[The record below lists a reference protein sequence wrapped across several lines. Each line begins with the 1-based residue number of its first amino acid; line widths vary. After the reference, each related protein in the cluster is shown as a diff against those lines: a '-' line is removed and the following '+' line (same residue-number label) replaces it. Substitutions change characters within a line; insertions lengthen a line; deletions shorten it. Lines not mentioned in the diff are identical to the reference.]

1 MILSILKKIIGS
13 KNNRDLRRIRKTV
26 AEINSLEESLKLFS
40 DKDLREK
47 TNQFRDRLASGEQL
61 DEMLAE
67 AFATVRETS
76 RRVLAM
82 RHFDVQLI
90 GGITLH
96 EGRIAEMRTGE
107 GKTLAATLSAYLNAL
122 PAKGVHIITVND
134 YLAKRD
140 AQWMLPLY
148 RALGLSLGVIQSHR
162 GGNEASS
169 FYCSADDENGLT
181 VSTRKEAYAADITYG
196 TNNEFGF
203 DYLRDNMAVSS
214 EQLVQGELFYS
225 VIDEVDS
232 ILVDEAR
239 TPLII
244 SGKVSD
250 STKWYSDFTRIVKG
264 MKRDVH
270 YEIDEAK
277 KQVHT
282 TEVGVEYVESKL
294 GIKNLY
300 ENTQTNFIHYLTATL
315 RAKTIFTK
323 DVDYIIADGQIK
335 IVDEFTGRVLEGRR
349 YSDGLHQALE
359 AKENVKIQDENQTL
373 ASITY
378 QNYFRMYENLAGM
391 TGTAKTEEEEFVQIY
406 NLEVVEI
413 PTNLPIQRSDQQD
426 AVYKTNSAKL
436 DAVIEDI
443 KLRNTKGQPIL
454 LGTVSVEASEEISK
468 LLTSKGIVHNVLNAK
483 NHEEEANIVAQA
495 GRLGAVT
502 VATNMAGRGVDIKLG
517 GNPEDMAIQ
526 LQIKE
531 NQQDNPNFLKTKI
544 VEFESKVEKEKQ
556 DVLELGGLYVL
567 GTERHESRRIDNQL
581 RGRSGRQ
588 GDPGESRF
596 YISLQDDLMRR
607 FQGERIES
615 IMNKLNLPDE
625 ERIEQSMVTKSIE
638 RAQAQVE
645 SLNFEIRKNVLK
657 FDQVLNQQRD
667 VIYKWR
673 RELLRSESIH
683 DLIEGWFEDVV
694 DLISKNIENYKKSY
708 ESLDQFKDLVENEL
722 SELLSDA
729 AKNKL
734 FQNLEINDNL
744 DIEKSLKDLFYDNE
758 KQDENNFWNLAR
770 GSALS
775 FIDQS
780 WKDHLAEMD
789 YLRSGIGLRAMGQRD
804 PLVEYQNEG
813 YDLFEELIDNV
824 KFSVI
829 RILLNFD
836 KNLIVQKEK
845 NIDDNVK
852 EKTITKDK
860 IGRND
865 PCYCGSGKKYKKCG
879 MVDACIKKS

>member
-1 MILSILKKIIGS
+1 MSIFKKVLSVGS
-13 KNNRDLRRIRKTV
+13 GKLASELNDV
-26 AEINSLEESLKLFS
+26 VQAINDKEKEFELFS
-40 DKDLREK
+40 DEEIKLNFQDLSKKLNGDPQSIEV
-47 TNQFRDRLASGEQL
+47 
-61 DEMLAE
+61 E
-67 AFATVRETS
+67 AFAYIREAAKRT
-76 RRVLAM
+76 LGQ
-82 RHFDVQLI
+82 RHYDVQLF
-90 GGITLH
+90 GGLVLL
-96 EGRIAEMRTGE
+96 RNKIAEMKTGE
-107 GKTLAATLSAYLNAL
+107 GKTLVSTLPISLMAL
-122 PAKGVHIITVND
+122 FKKGVHVVTVNE

-140 AQWMLPLY
+140 AEWMSPIY
-148 RALGLSLGVIQSHR
+148 NFLGLDV
-162 GGNEASS
+162 
-169 FYCSADDENGLT
+169 GLIH
-181 VSTRKEAYAADITYG
+181 SNQNPEEKNQAYKKDITYG

-203 DYLRDNMAVSS
+203 DYLRDNMAISS

-250 STKWYSDFTRIVKG
+250 STKWYSEFTKIVKG

-282 TEVGVEYVESKL
+282 TELGVEFVESKL
-294 GIKNLY
+294 GISNLY
-300 ENTQTNFIHYLTATL
+300 ENTKTNFIHYLTATL
-315 RAKTIFTK
+315 RAKTIFVK
-323 DVDYIIADGQIK
+323 DVDYIVSDGQIK

-359 AKENVKIQDENQTL
+359 AKENVRIQDENQTL

-413 PTNLPIQRSDQQD
+413 PTNLPIQRADQQD
-426 AVYKTNSAKL
+426 AVYKTNKAKL

-443 KLRNTKGQPIL
+443 KLRNQNGQPVL

-468 LLTSKGIVHNVLNAK
+468 ILTSKGIVHNVLNAK
-483 NHEEEANIVAQA
+483 NHEQEANIIAQA
-495 GRLGAVT
+495 GKLGAVT

-517 GNPEDMAIQ
+517 GNAEEMALQ
-526 LQIKE
+526 LQINE
-531 NQQDNPNFLKTKI
+531 NEQDNPNYL
-544 VEFESKVEKEKQ
+544 ESKISELEENVEIEKEK
-556 DVLELGGLYVL
+556 VLSLGGLYVL

-596 YISLQDDLMRR
+596 YISLQDELMRR

-615 IMNKLNLPDE
+615 IMTKLNLPDD

-673 RELLRSESIH
+673 RELLRSQNINS
-683 DLIEGWFEDVV
+683 LIEGWLSDVLETV
-694 DLISKNIENYKKSY
+694 ANNIDSYKKTY
-708 ESLDQFKDLVENEL
+708 ENLEHFNEL
-722 SELLSDA
+722 VNDELGELLSDSVRSKFI
-729 AKNKL
+729 KNL
-734 FQNLEINDNL
+734 QINDDL
-744 DIEKSLKDLFYDNE
+744 DIYKDLEDLFNENE
-758 KQDENNFWNLAR
+758 KQDTGNFWNLAR

-780 WKDHLAEMD
+780 WKDHLSEMD

-813 YDLFEELIDNV
+813 YDLFEDLINNV

-836 KNLIVQKEK
+836 KNLIVQKEN

-852 EKTITKDK
+852 EKVITKDK

-879 MVDACIKKS
+879 LVNKCIKKS

>member
-1 MILSILKKIIGS
+1 MSIFKKVLSVGS
-13 KNNRDLRRIRKTV
+13 GKLASELNDV
-26 AEINSLEESLKLFS
+26 VQAINDKEKEFELFS
-40 DKDLREK
+40 DEEIKLNFQDLSKKLNGDPHNIEV
-47 TNQFRDRLASGEQL
+47 
-61 DEMLAE
+61 E
-67 AFATVRETS
+67 AFAYIREAAKRT
-76 RRVLAM
+76 LGQ
-82 RHFDVQLI
+82 RHYDVQLF
-90 GGITLH
+90 GGLVLL
-96 EGRIAEMRTGE
+96 RNKIAEMKTGE
-107 GKTLAATLSAYLNAL
+107 GKTLVSTLPISLMAL
-122 PAKGVHIITVND
+122 FKKGVHVVTVNE

-140 AQWMLPLY
+140 AEWMSPIY
-148 RALGLSLGVIQSHR
+148 NFLGLEV
-162 GGNEASS
+162 
-169 FYCSADDENGLT
+169 GLIH
-181 VSTRKEAYAADITYG
+181 SNQDPEEKNQAYKKDITYG

-203 DYLRDNMAVSS
+203 DYLRDNMAISS

-250 STKWYSDFTRIVKG
+250 STKWYSEFTKIVKG

-282 TEVGVEYVESKL
+282 TELGVEFVESKL
-294 GIKNLY
+294 GISNLY
-300 ENTQTNFIHYLTATL
+300 ENTKTNFIHYLTATL
-315 RAKTIFTK
+315 RAKTIYVK
-323 DVDYIIADGQIK
+323 DVDYIVSDGQIK

-359 AKENVKIQDENQTL
+359 AKENVRIQDENQTL

-413 PTNLPIQRSDQQD
+413 PTNLPIQRADQQD
-426 AVYKTNSAKL
+426 AVYKTNKAKL

-443 KLRNTKGQPIL
+443 KLRNQNGQPVL

-468 LLTSKGIVHNVLNAK
+468 ILTSKGIVHNVLNAK
-483 NHEEEANIVAQA
+483 NHEQEANIIAQA
-495 GRLGAVT
+495 GKLGAVT

-517 GNPEDMAIQ
+517 GNAEEMALQ
-526 LQIKE
+526 LQINE
-531 NQQDNPNFLKTKI
+531 NEQDNPNYL
-544 VEFESKVEKEKQ
+544 ESKISELEENVEIEKEK
-556 DVLELGGLYVL
+556 VLSLGGLYVL

-596 YISLQDDLMRR
+596 YISLQDELMRR

-615 IMNKLNLPDE
+615 IMTKLNLPDD

-673 RELLRSESIH
+673 RELLRSQNINS
-683 DLIEGWFEDVV
+683 LIEGWLSDVLETV
-694 DLISKNIENYKKSY
+694 ANNIDSYKKTY
-708 ESLDQFKDLVENEL
+708 ENLEHFNEL
-722 SELLSDA
+722 VNDELGELLSDSVRSKFI
-729 AKNKL
+729 KNL
-734 FQNLEINDNL
+734 QINDDL
-744 DIEKSLKDLFYDNE
+744 DIYKDLEDLFNENE
-758 KQDENNFWNLAR
+758 KQDTNNFWNLAR

-780 WKDHLAEMD
+780 WKDHLSEMD

-813 YDLFEELIDNV
+813 YDLFEDLINNV

-836 KNLIVQKEK
+836 KNLIVQKEN

-852 EKTITKDK
+852 EKVITKDK

-879 MVDACIKKS
+879 LVDKCIRKS

>member
-1 MILSILKKIIGS
+1 MSIFKKVLSVGS
-13 KNNRDLRRIRKTV
+13 GKLASELNTVVDAINNKEQEFEKLSDQ
-26 AEINSLEESLKLFS
+26 EI
-40 DKDLREK
+40 K
-47 TNQFRDRLASGEQL
+47 TNFQNLYKQL
-61 DEMLAE
+61 NDSPSSIEVE
-67 AFATVRETS
+67 AFAYTREAAKRT
-76 RRVLAM
+76 LGQ
-82 RHFDVQLI
+82 RHYDVQI
-90 GGITLH
+90 FGGLVLL
-96 EGRIAEMRTGE
+96 RNKIAEMKTGE
-107 GKTLAATLSAYLNAL
+107 GKTLVSTLPISLMAL
-122 PAKGVHIITVND
+122 YKKGVHVVTVNE

-140 AQWMLPLY
+140 AEWMSPIY
-148 RALGLSLGVIQSHR
+148 EFLGLEV
-162 GGNEASS
+162 
-169 FYCSADDENGLT
+169 GLIH
-181 VSTRKEAYAADITYG
+181 SNQDPLEKAAAYQKDITYG

-250 STKWYSDFTRIVKG
+250 STKWYSDFTKIVKG
-264 MKRDVH
+264 MKKDVH

-294 GIKNLY
+294 GISNLY

-323 DVDYIIADGQIK
+323 DVDYIVSDGQIK

-406 NLEVVEI
+406 NLEVIEI
-413 PTNLPIQRSDQQD
+413 PTNLPIQRMDQQD
-426 AVYKTNSAKL
+426 AVYKTNTAKL

-443 KLRNTKGQPIL
+443 KIRNEKGQPIL

-468 LLTSKGIVHNVLNAK
+468 ILTSKGIVHNVLNAK
-483 NHEEEANIVAQA
+483 NHEQEAHIIAQA

-517 GNPEDMAIQ
+517 GNPEEMAIQ
-526 LQIKE
+526 QQINE
-531 NQQDNPNFLKTKI
+531 NQQDNPSFL
-544 VEFESKVEKEKQ
+544 ESKVLQFESQVQEEKQ
-556 DVLELGGLYVL
+556 KVIELGGLYVL

-596 YISLQDDLMRR
+596 YISLQDGLMRR

-673 RELLRSESIH
+673 RELLRSEKIN
-683 DLIEGWFEDVV
+683 DLIESWLSDVLETV
-694 DLISKNIENYKKSY
+694 DNNIESYKKSY
-708 ESLDQFKDLVENEL
+708 ENLEHFQELVENEL
-722 SELLSDA
+722 SELLSDVSRT
-729 AKNKL
+729 KFIENLQINDDLDIYK
-734 FQNLEINDNL
+734 NLE
-744 DIEKSLKDLFYDNE
+744 DLFRENE
-758 KQDENNFWNLAR
+758 VQDQSNFWNLAR

-775 FIDQS
+775 FIDQL
-780 WKDHLAEMD
+780 WKDHLSEMD

-813 YDLFEELIDNV
+813 YDLFEDLINNV

-852 EKTITKDK
+852 EKTIPKDK

-879 MVDACIKKS
+879 LVDKCIKKS

>member
-1 MILSILKKIIGS
+1 MSIFKKILSVGS
-13 KNNRDLRRIRKTV
+13 GKLASELNDV
-26 AEINSLEESLKLFS
+26 VQAINDKEKEFELFS
-40 DKDLREK
+40 NEEIKLNFQDLSKKLNGDPQSIEV
-47 TNQFRDRLASGEQL
+47 
-61 DEMLAE
+61 E
-67 AFATVRETS
+67 AFAYIREAAKRT
-76 RRVLAM
+76 LGQ
-82 RHFDVQLI
+82 RHYDVQLF
-90 GGITLH
+90 GGLVLL
-96 EGRIAEMRTGE
+96 RNKIAEMKTGE
-107 GKTLAATLSAYLNAL
+107 GKTLVSTLPISLMAL
-122 PAKGVHIITVND
+122 FKKGVHVVTVNE

-140 AQWMLPLY
+140 AEWMSPIY
-148 RALGLSLGVIQSHR
+148 NFLGLEV
-162 GGNEASS
+162 
-169 FYCSADDENGLT
+169 GLIY
-181 VSTRKEAYAADITYG
+181 SNQDPEEKNQAYKKDITYG

-203 DYLRDNMAVSS
+203 DYLRDNMAISS

-250 STKWYSDFTRIVKG
+250 STKWYSEFTKIVKG
-264 MKRDVH
+264 MKRDIH

-282 TEVGVEYVESKL
+282 TELGVEYVESKL
-294 GIKNLY
+294 GIPNLY
-300 ENTQTNFIHYLTATL
+300 ENTKTNFIHYLTATL
-315 RAKTIFTK
+315 RAKTIFVK
-323 DVDYIIADGQIK
+323 DVDYIVADGQIK

-413 PTNLPIQRSDQQD
+413 PTNLPIQRADQQD
-426 AVYKTNSAKL
+426 AVYKTNKAKL

-443 KLRNTKGQPIL
+443 KLRNQNGQPVL

-468 LLTSKGIVHNVLNAK
+468 ILTSKGIVHNVLNAK
-483 NHEEEANIVAQA
+483 NHEQEANIIAQA
-495 GRLGAVT
+495 GKLGAVT

-517 GNPEDMAIQ
+517 GNAEEMAQQ
-526 LQIKE
+526 LQINE
-531 NQQDNPNFLKTKI
+531 DEQENPNYL
-544 VEFESKVEKEKQ
+544 ESKISELEENVEIEKEK
-556 DVLELGGLYVL
+556 VLSLGGLYVL

-596 YISLQDDLMRR
+596 YISLQDELMRR

-615 IMNKLNLPDE
+615 IMNKLNLPDD

-673 RELLRSESIH
+673 RELLRSESVNE
-683 DLIEGWFEDVV
+683 LIEGWLSDVLETV
-694 DLISKNIENYKKSY
+694 ENNIESYKKSY
-708 ESLDQFKDLVENEL
+708 ENLEHFNELVENEL
-722 SELLSDA
+722 GELLSDSSRG
-729 AKNKL
+729 KFLN
-734 FQNLEINDNL
+734 NLQINDDL
-744 DIEKSLKDLFYDNE
+744 DIYKDLENLFNE
-758 KQDENNFWNLAR
+758 NKKQDIDNFWNLAR

-780 WKDHLAEMD
+780 WKDHLSEMD

-813 YDLFEELIDNV
+813 YDLFEELINNV

-836 KNLIVQKEK
+836 KTLIVQKEK

-852 EKTITKDK
+852 EKVITKDK

-879 MVDACIKKS
+879 LVDKCIKKS

>member
-1 MILSILKKIIGS
+1 MSIFKKVLSVGS
-13 KNNRDLRRIRKTV
+13 GKLATELNTIV
-26 AEINSLEESLKLFS
+26 AAINSKEQEFEKFS
-40 DKDLREK
+40 DQEIK
-47 TNQFRDRLASGEQL
+47 TNFQNLSEQL
-61 DEMLAE
+61 EGSSQNIEVE
-67 AFATVRETS
+67 AFAYTREAAKRT
-76 RRVLAM
+76 LGQ
-82 RHFDVQLI
+82 RHYDVQI
-90 GGITLH
+90 FGGLVLL
-96 EGRIAEMRTGE
+96 RNKIAEMKTGE
-107 GKTLAATLSAYLNAL
+107 GKTLVSTLPISLMAL
-122 PAKGVHIITVND
+122 YKKGVHVVTVNE

-140 AQWMLPLY
+140 AEWMSPVY
-148 RALGLSLGVIQSHR
+148 EFLGLEVGLIHSNQDPL
-162 GGNEASS
+162 NKAAS
-169 FYCSADDENGLT
+169 Y
-181 VSTRKEAYAADITYG
+181 KKDITYG

-203 DYLRDNMAVSS
+203 DYLRDNMAVSN

-250 STKWYSDFTRIVKG
+250 STKWYSDFTRIAKG
-264 MKRDVH
+264 MKRDIH

-282 TEVGVEYVESKL
+282 TEAGVEYVESKL
-294 GIKNLY
+294 GIANLY

-323 DVDYIIADGQIK
+323 DIDYIVSDGQIK

-413 PTNLPIQRSDQQD
+413 PTNLPIQRIDQQD
-426 AVYKTNSAKL
+426 AVYKTNTAKL
-436 DAVIEDI
+436 EAVIEDI
-443 KLRNTKGQPIL
+443 KIRNDKGQPIL

-483 NHEEEANIVAQA
+483 NHEQEAQIIAQA
-495 GRLGAVT
+495 GRMGAVT

-517 GNPEDMAIQ
+517 GNPEEMAIQ
-526 LQIKE
+526 QLKIE
-531 NQQDNPNFLKTKI
+531 NQEDNKDLLNSKI
-544 VEFESKVEKEKQ
+544 SAFESEVEKEKKR
-556 DVLELGGLYVL
+556 VLELGGLYVL

-596 YISLQDDLMRR
+596 FISLQDDLMRR

-673 RELLRSESIH
+673 RELLRSKNIKN
-683 DLIEGWFEDVV
+683 LIEGWFEDVADIV
-694 DLISKNIENYKKSY
+694 SNNIESYKKNY
-708 ESLDQFKDLVENEL
+708 ETLEDFKNLVENEL
-722 SELLSDA
+722 SELLSDTS
-729 AKNKL
+729 KNKL
-734 FQNLEINDNL
+734 IQKLEINDNL
-744 DIEKSLKDLFYDNE
+744 DIKKSLEELFYNNE
-758 KQDENNFWNLAR
+758 NQDIDNFWNLAR
-770 GSALS
+770 NSSLS

-836 KNLIVQKEK
+836 NNLIVKKEK

-852 EKTITKDK
+852 EKTFTKDK

>member
-1 MILSILKKIIGS
+1 MSVGS
-13 KNNRDLRRIRKTV
+13 GKLASELNDV
-26 AEINSLEESLKLFS
+26 VQAINDKEKEFELFS
-40 DKDLREK
+40 DEEIKLNFQELSKKLNGDPQSIEV
-47 TNQFRDRLASGEQL
+47 
-61 DEMLAE
+61 E
-67 AFATVRETS
+67 AFAYIREAAKRT
-76 RRVLAM
+76 LGQ
-82 RHFDVQLI
+82 RHYDVQLF
-90 GGITLH
+90 GGLVLL
-96 EGRIAEMRTGE
+96 RNKIAEMKTGE
-107 GKTLAATLSAYLNAL
+107 GKTLVSTLPISLMAL
-122 PAKGVHIITVND
+122 FKKGVHVVTVNE

-140 AQWMLPLY
+140 AEWMSPIY
-148 RALGLSLGVIQSHR
+148 NFLGLEV
-162 GGNEASS
+162 
-169 FYCSADDENGLT
+169 GLIH
-181 VSTRKEAYAADITYG
+181 SNQDPAEKNQAYKKDITYG

-203 DYLRDNMAVSS
+203 DYLRDNMAISR

-250 STKWYSDFTRIVKG
+250 STKWYSEFTKIVKG
-264 MKRDVH
+264 MKRDIH

-282 TEVGVEYVESKL
+282 TELGVEYVESKL
-294 GIKNLY
+294 GISNLY
-300 ENTQTNFIHYLTATL
+300 ENTKTNFIHYLTATL
-315 RAKTIFTK
+315 RAKTIYVK
-323 DVDYIIADGQIK
+323 DVDYIIGDGQIK

-391 TGTAKTEEEEFVQIY
+391 TGTAKTEEDEFVQIY

-413 PTNLPIQRSDQQD
+413 PTNLPVQRVDQQD
-426 AVYKTNSAKL
+426 AVYKTNKAKL
-436 DAVIEDI
+436 EAVIEDI
-443 KLRNTKGQPIL
+443 KIRNQNGQPIL

-468 LLTSKGIVHNVLNAK
+468 ILTSKGIVHNVLNAK
-483 NHEEEANIVAQA
+483 NHEQEANIIAQA
-495 GRLGAVT
+495 GKLGAVT

-517 GNPEDMAIQ
+517 GNADEMALQ
-526 LQIKE
+526 LQINEEKLE
-531 NQQDNPNFLKTKI
+531 NPNYLKSKI
-544 VEFESKVEKEKQ
+544 KKLEDNVEKEKEK
-556 DVLELGGLYVL
+556 VLSLGGLYVL

-596 YISLQDDLMRR
+596 YISLQDELMRR

-615 IMNKLNLPDE
+615 IMNKLNLPDD

-673 RELLRSESIH
+673 RELLRSENISS
-683 DLIEGWFEDVV
+683 LIEGWLSDVLETV
-694 DLISKNIENYKKSY
+694 ANNIESFKKSY
-708 ESLDQFKDLVENEL
+708 ENLEHFNELVENEL
-722 SELLSDA
+722 GELLSDLA
-729 AKNKL
+729 RGKFLK
-734 FQNLEINDNL
+734 NLEINDDL
-744 DIEKSLKDLFYDNE
+744 DIYKDLENLFNDNE
-758 KQDENNFWNLAR
+758 NQDKENFWRLAR

-813 YDLFEELIDNV
+813 YDLFEELINNV

-836 KNLIVQKEK
+836 KTLIVQKEK

-852 EKTITKDK
+852 DRVIAKDK

-865 PCYCGSGKKYKKCG
+865 PCYCGSGKKFKKCG
-879 MVDACIKKS
+879 LVDKCIKKS

>member
-1 MILSILKKIIGS
+1 MSIFKKVLSVGS
-13 KNNRDLRRIRKTV
+13 GKLASELNDV
-26 AEINSLEESLKLFS
+26 VQAINDKEKEFELFS
-40 DKDLREK
+40 DEEIKLNFQDLSKKLNGDPHNIEV
-47 TNQFRDRLASGEQL
+47 
-61 DEMLAE
+61 E
-67 AFATVRETS
+67 AFAYIREAAKRT
-76 RRVLAM
+76 LGQ
-82 RHFDVQLI
+82 RHYDVQLF
-90 GGITLH
+90 GGLVLL
-96 EGRIAEMRTGE
+96 RNKIAEMKTGE
-107 GKTLAATLSAYLNAL
+107 GKTLVSTLPISLMAL
-122 PAKGVHIITVND
+122 FKKGVHVVTVNE

-140 AQWMLPLY
+140 AEWMSPIY
-148 RALGLSLGVIQSHR
+148 NFLGLEV
-162 GGNEASS
+162 
-169 FYCSADDENGLT
+169 GLIH
-181 VSTRKEAYAADITYG
+181 SNQDPEEKNQAYKKDITYG

-203 DYLRDNMAVSS
+203 DYLRDNMAISS

-250 STKWYSDFTRIVKG
+250 STKWYSEFTKIVKG

-282 TEVGVEYVESKL
+282 TELGVEFVESKL
-294 GIKNLY
+294 GISNLY
-300 ENTQTNFIHYLTATL
+300 ENTKTNFIHYLTATL
-315 RAKTIFTK
+315 RAKTIYVK
-323 DVDYIIADGQIK
+323 DVDYIVSDGQIK

-359 AKENVKIQDENQTL
+359 AKENVRIQDENQTL

-413 PTNLPIQRSDQQD
+413 PTNLPIQRADQQD
-426 AVYKTNSAKL
+426 AVYKTNKAKL

-443 KLRNTKGQPIL
+443 KLRNQNGQPVL

-468 LLTSKGIVHNVLNAK
+468 ILTSKGIVHNVLNAK
-483 NHEEEANIVAQA
+483 NHEQEANIIAQA
-495 GRLGAVT
+495 GKLGAVT

-517 GNPEDMAIQ
+517 GNAEEMALQ
-526 LQIKE
+526 LQINE
-531 NQQDNPNFLKTKI
+531 NEQDNPNYL
-544 VEFESKVEKEKQ
+544 ESKISELEENVEIEKEK
-556 DVLELGGLYVL
+556 VLSLGGLYVL

-596 YISLQDDLMRR
+596 YISLQDELMRR

-615 IMNKLNLPDE
+615 IMTKLNLPDD

-673 RELLRSESIH
+673 RELLRSQNINS
-683 DLIEGWFEDVV
+683 LIEGWLSDVLETV
-694 DLISKNIENYKKSY
+694 ANNIDSYKKTY
-708 ESLDQFKDLVENEL
+708 ENLEHFNEL
-722 SELLSDA
+722 VNDELGELLSDSVRSKFI
-729 AKNKL
+729 KNL
-734 FQNLEINDNL
+734 QINDDL
-744 DIEKSLKDLFYDNE
+744 DIYKDLEDLFNENE
-758 KQDENNFWNLAR
+758 KQDTGNFWNLAR

-780 WKDHLAEMD
+780 WKDHLSEMD

-813 YDLFEELIDNV
+813 YDLFEDLINNV

-836 KNLIVQKEK
+836 KNLIVQKEN

-852 EKTITKDK
+852 EKVITKDK

-879 MVDACIKKS
+879 LVDKCIKKS